1 MAAAGHTPHT
11 AAAEAVGTVAA
22 ADTDPGVAVVVVVG
36 SPDHN
41 SVSRSS
47 TAAAGAADW
56 AAAAHSNLL
65 HPGFQAEKG
74 PKAAA
79 DAGAATKVG
88 EGEEGEE
95 MERIVV
101 EARRG

>member
-1 MAAAGHTPHT
+1 MAAADYTPHT

-22 ADTDPGVAVVVVVG
+22 ADTDPGVEAGAVG

-41 SVSRSS
+41 SASQSS
-47 TAAAGAADW
+47 TGAAGAADW

-88 EGEEGEE
+88 EGEV
-95 MERIVV
+95 ERIVV